1 MAKALL
7 AAATIVSAQRT
18 ALASDANTPDIT
30 GLAHICIYT
39 KNIDESVK
47 FYTETLGFKLVHRTE
62 LQSGFKFAIVRQG
75 TCIIELL
82 EPKNVDKTPP
92 RPTGVIDH
100 IALIVDDINKT
111 VDQLKAKG
119 VHFNTG
125 IIDDPNLMGGVK
137 IAFFSAPG
145 GETFE
150 LFQYLKPI
158 PGLTDINKDN
168 LSISRLI
175 DPGVQSRELLC
186 VIARNKVTKQSH

>member
-1 MAKALL
+1 MAKAFL
-7 AAATIVSAQRT
+7 AAATILSAQRM
-18 ALASDANTPDIT
+18 ALASDSNTPDIK

-39 KNIDESVK
+39 RNIQKSVD
-47 FYTETLGFKLVHRTE
+47 FYTDTLGFNLVHRTH
-62 LQSGFKFAIVRQG
+62 LDSGFDFAIVKRG
-75 TCIIELL
+75 CCIIELL

-100 IALIVDDINKT
+100 IALIVEDINKT

-168 LSISRLI
+168 
-175 DPGVQSRELLC
+175 
-186 VIARNKVTKQSH
+186 